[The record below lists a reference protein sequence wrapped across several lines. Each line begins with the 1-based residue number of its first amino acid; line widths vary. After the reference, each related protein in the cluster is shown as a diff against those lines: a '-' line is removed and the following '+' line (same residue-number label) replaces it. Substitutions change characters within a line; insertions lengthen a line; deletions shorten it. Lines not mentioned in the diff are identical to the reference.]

1 MAQNGGK
8 TPNTAFMTFC
18 HRELTHAQWK
28 ILLDDDFIEAWKHGI
43 VVTCCDGIQRRFY
56 PRILTHS
63 GDYPEKWDLLSLRTA
78 SCLTVNCRILLAS
91 IRNLGLCPCPRCLVP
106 LSRVHNMGMIMDMR
120 QRKTLARVDDAQRRS
135 NVANARRFIYDGQH
149 LVDGV
154 AVENLLKKESLVPTA
169 VCSQNYPSGPS

>member
-1 MAQNGGK
+1 
-8 TPNTAFMTFC
+8 
-18 HRELTHAQWK
+18 
-28 ILLDDDFIEAWKHGI
+28 
-43 VVTCCDGIQRRFY
+43 
-56 PRILTHS
+56 
-63 GDYPEKWDLLSLRTA
+63 
-78 SCLTVNCRILLAS
+78 
-91 IRNLGLCPCPRCLVP
+91 
-106 LSRVHNMGMIMDMR
+106 MGMIMDMR